1 MLSEIAI
8 EVLHFLARRDLDKAS
23 GVNKWLDA
31 LIANYCEGYPLRVVH
46 RVYMSRYKKGVSVTV
61 MEDLFSG
68 TDYSFSTGS
77 MCEAL
82 HFAGTVLRHSY
93 VKHGFQLNTVTLSS
107 DHWPMLIDAILS
119 GTVRRLQ
126 FVIVDFGA
134 LDIDAFL
141 VVVGLRCLQ
150 SLEFER
156 SVVSN
161 GFVTDDLIRSSVAK
175 GIRGLTLEEITGERS
190 LGLSEDA
197 VLDFFIRADSEPE
210 EQPLSLV
217 LDGYDVSDNFVTKFF
232 ERLHSS
238 TVQAGSLH
246 LYCATNQRG
255 LSAFAHYKAPSRNEL
270 TDTYRFPSIDDDDI
284 SYEVS
289 LMLSSSY
296 VGLWL
301 RPQWRL

>member
-1 MLSEIAI
+1 
-8 EVLHFLARRDLDKAS
+8 
-23 GVNKWLDA
+23 
-31 LIANYCEGYPLRVVH
+31 
-46 RVYMSRYKKGVSVTV
+46 
-61 MEDLFSG
+61 
-68 TDYSFSTGS
+68 
-77 MCEAL
+77 
-82 HFAGTVLRHSY
+82 
-93 VKHGFQLNTVTLSS
+93 
-107 DHWPMLIDAILS
+107 MLIDAILS

-232 ERLHSS
+232 EVS
-238 TVQAGSLH
+238 TCLFSRIPYA
-246 LYCATNQRG
+246 
-255 LSAFAHYKAPSRNEL
+255 LSFSALIKS
-270 TDTYRFPSIDDDDI
+270 
-284 SYEVS
+284 
-289 LMLSSSY
+289 
-296 VGLWL
+296 
-301 RPQWRL
+301 